1 MSETV
6 KLFEPV
12 TLRGCTLPNRIVVS
26 PLCQYS
32 AQDGFAQPWHF
43 AHLSTF
49 ARGKAG
55 LVFTEATAVEAR
67 GRITPRCLGIWND
80 AQAEAIR
87 PIVEFI
93 DSMGCVAGIQLAH
106 AGRKASTRAPFVEKG
121 GSPLTDEDAAR
132 GDLPW
137 QAVAPSPLPV
147 ADGWPVPRELSGDD
161 MAEIKA
167 AFVAAARRAF
177 AVGFKVIELHL
188 AHGYLLHS
196 FLSPL
201 ANLRGDDYGGDI
213 EGRMRFPL
221 EVVQAVRAA
230 MPENAPLFARISA
243 VDGRE
248 GGWSLEDSAVLCARM
263 LQLGVDVVDCS
274 SGGIG
279 GAPRFRSDDSGKP
292 LTADSARVPG
302 FQVPFARAMREQ
314 TGIKSMA
321 VGVIIDPQ
329 QAEDILQ
336 SGGADLVALGR
347 ELMYDPFWPLHAAE
361 ALGVDSDYHMWPE
374 QYAWAVDRR
383 QQIKRLNR
391 SSD

>member
-1 MSETV
+1 MSDSV
-6 KLFEPV
+6 KLFEPL

-55 LVFTEATAVEAR
+55 LVFTEATAVEER

-80 AQAEAIR
+80 EQAEAIR
-87 PIVEFI
+87 LIVEFI
-93 DSMGCVAGIQLAH
+93 ESMGCVPGMQLAH

-121 GSPLTDEDAAR
+121 GSPLNEEDAAR
-132 GDLPW
+132 GDAPW

-147 ADGWPVPRELSGDD
+147 ADGWPVPCELTPDD
-161 MAEIKA
+161 LEEIRA
-167 AFVAAARRAF
+167 AFVAATRRALDI
-177 AVGFKVIELHL
+177 GIKVIELHL

-201 ANLRGDDYGGDI
+201 GNQRSDAYGGDI

-230 MPENAPLFARISA
+230 MPEDAPLFARISA

-248 GGWSLEDSAVLCARM
+248 DGWSLEDSALLCERM
-263 LQLGVDVVDCS
+263 ADLGVDVVDCS

-279 GAPRFRSDDSGKP
+279 GAPRFRSDDSGTP
-292 LTADSARVPG
+292 LTRDSARAPG

-314 TGIKSMA
+314 TRIKSMA

-347 ELMYDPFWPLHAAE
+347 ELMYEPFWPLHAAE
-361 ALGVDSDYHMWPE
+361 ALGVDTDFSMWPE

-383 QQIKRLNR
+383 TQIRRMNE
-391 SSD
+391 